1 MAFGLRR
8 SFAMREWKVLA
19 VLACLLQLAVP
30 ATIANAAEGAAKKSG
45 KLVTGTAT
53 DALGRPMEGV
63 RVVLQ
68 TNDGR
73 ILGHSVTD
81 KAGHFAFS
89 NVAPG
94 LYAVVANK
102 ADFKTA
108 LALVTVTAA
117 GAKPVQLA
125 MEAQAAL
132 SLQLRAQKLTRARND
147 LSPETGSSVYRFT
160 QQSIQEMPAG
170 NNTPMS
176 QVLLQAPGVVQDS
189 FGGLHI
195 RGEHAELQYRI
206 NGIELPEGIAAGFSQ
221 ILSPRM
227 ASSISLL
234 EGTLPAQYGYHTAGV
249 VSIQTKTGEIEN
261 GGNLGM
267 YGGQR
272 GTLNPSMEVGGSR
285 GDLSYYATGYFL
297 QNDRGL
303 EPPTPGPEAINDTT
317 QQGNGFGIANYFFN
331 PTTRVSVFGGF
342 NVAHYD
348 IPANPGQKQVF
359 TLAGTPVFP
368 SADID
373 ETQFEQNYF
382 GVVALQGVLH
392 HDIDYQVAGFT
403 RYSTLSFHPD
413 DEGDLIFNG
422 QSTRVFRSDW
432 SSGLQGDFAY
442 RGIADHTVRAGYLFQ
457 GERAEFDN
465 HSLTFPGTTGTQ
477 TSDIPIQIVDDGAET
492 VWLYGIYLQDEWR
505 PAQAPKL
512 TVNYGARFDLYDGFT
527 RSFQFSPRFTVAY
540 QLFEPTTIHTG
551 YARYFTPP
559 PTENVAVTDI
569 KAFKNTVAEPE
580 VKADSNIAPE
590 RANYFDLG
598 VVQNLPFGIRTDV
611 DSYLKLSSQLIDEGQ
626 FGPTLIFTPFNYN
639 SGRQYGVEV
648 SNTWN
653 RKNLSAYANFTYS
666 VAQGSTITSDQ
677 FLFGKDELAYISSH
691 YVFLDHDQTFSSS
704 EGIAYNL
711 YGFLLTANG
720 FYQSGL
726 RRGFANTGNLPYY
739 IQLNLGVVKKLV
751 LPDIG
756 GVELRLVMQ
765 NANDRIYQI
774 RNGSGIG
781 VFASQFGPR
790 RAIFGGIKWDLP
802 WGKTAAN

>member
-1 MAFGLRR
+1 MALGLRR
-8 SFAMREWKVLA
+8 SFAMRELKVLA
-19 VLACLLQLAVP
+19 VLVCLLQLAVP

-63 RVVLQ
+63 KVVLQ
-68 TNDGR
+68 SNDGQ

-81 KAGHFAFS
+81 KGGHFTFS

-94 LYAVVANK
+94 MYAVVANK

-108 LALVTVTAA
+108 LALVTVTAT
-117 GAKPVQLA
+117 GAKPVELA
-125 MEAQAAL
+125 MEAQTAL
-132 SLQLRAQKLTRARND
+132 SLQLRAQKLNQARND

-160 QQSIQEMPAG
+160 QQAIEQMPAG
-170 NNTPMS
+170 NNTPMN

-189 FGGLHI
+189 FGQLHI
-195 RGEHAELQYRI
+195 RGEHGEIQYRI

-221 ILSPRM
+221 TLSPRI

-272 GTLNPSMEVGGSR
+272 GTLNPSMEVGGTK

-317 QQGNGFGIANYFFN
+317 QQGNGFGIANYFLS
-331 PTTRVSVFGGF
+331 PTTRVSAFGGF

-348 IPANPGQKQVF
+348 IPATPGQKQVF
-359 TLAGTPVFP
+359 MLAGTPVFP
-368 SADID
+368 SADVD

-382 GVVALQGVLH
+382 GVLALQGVLH
-392 HDIDYQVAGFT
+392 DDIDYQVAGFT

-413 DEGDLIFNG
+413 DPGDLIFNG
-422 QSTRVFRSDW
+422 QSTRVFRGDW
-432 SSGLQGDFAY
+432 ASGLQGDFAY
-442 RGIADHTVRAGYLFQ
+442 RGIAQHTIRAGYLFQ

-465 HSLTFPGTTGTQ
+465 HSLTFPGTPGKQ
-477 TSDIPIQIVDDGAET
+477 TSDVPIQIVDNRAET
-492 VWLYGIYLQDEWR
+492 VWLYGVYLQDEWR
-505 PAQAPKL
+505 PAEAPKL

-527 RSFQFSPRFTVAY
+527 RSFQFSPRFTAAY
-540 QLFEPTTIHTG
+540 QLFEPTTIHAG

-559 PTENVAVTDI
+559 PTENVSVLDI
-569 KAFKNTVAEPE
+569 QAFKNTVVEPV
-580 VKADSNIAPE
+580 VKADSNISPE

-598 VVQNLPFGIRTDV
+598 VIQNLPFGIRTDV

-653 RKNLSAYANFTYS
+653 RENLSAYVNFTYS

-677 FLFGKDELAYISSH
+677 FLHSKDELAYISSH
-691 YVFLDHDQTFSSS
+691 YIFLDHDQTFTSSA
-704 EGIAYNL
+704 GIAYNL
-711 YGFLLTANG
+711 HGFLLTADG
-720 FYQSGL
+720 YYQSGL
-726 RRGFANTGNLPYY
+726 RKGFANTGNLPYY
-739 IQLNLGVVKKLV
+739 IQLNLGIVKKLV
-751 LPDIG
+751 LPNIG

-765 NANDRIYQI
+765 NANDHIYQI
-774 RNGSGIG
+774 RNGTGIG
-781 VFASQFGPR
+781 VFSAQYGPR

>member
-1 MAFGLRR
+1 MRR
-8 SFAMREWKVLA
+8 VRMLA
-19 VLACLLQLAVP
+19 ALACLLTMVASV
-30 ATIANAAEGAAKKSG
+30 TIAGAAEGAAKKNG
-45 KLVTGTAT
+45 KVVTGTAT

-63 RVVLQ
+63 KVVLQ
-68 TNDGR
+68 TQDGKIVGR
-73 ILGHSVTD
+73 SVSD
-81 KAGHFAFS
+81 KDGHFAFS

-94 LYAVVANK
+94 PYMIVANK
-102 ADFKTA
+102 TEFKTA

-117 GAKPVQLA
+117 GAKPVGIA

-132 SLQLRAQKLTRARND
+132 SLQLRAQKLNQARND
-147 LSPETGSSVYRFT
+147 LSPETGSSVYRFS
-160 QQSIQEMPAG
+160 QQAINDLPAG
-170 NNTPMS
+170 NNTPMN

-189 FGGLHI
+189 FGQLHI
-195 RGEHAELQYRI
+195 RGEHSEIQYRI
-206 NGIELPEGIAAGFSQ
+206 DGIELPEGIAAGFSQ
-221 ILSPRM
+221 TLSPRI

-234 EGTLPAQYGYHTAGV
+234 EGTLPAQYGYHTAGI

-272 GTLNPSMEVGGSR
+272 GTLNPSMEVGGTK

-317 QQGNGFGIANYFFN
+317 QQGNGFGIANYFLN
-331 PTTRVSVFGGF
+331 ATTRLSAFGGF

-348 IPANPGQKQVF
+348 IPANPGQPQVYS
-359 TLAGTPVFP
+359 LAGTPVYP
-368 SADID
+368 SANVD

-382 GVVALQGVLH
+382 GVLALQGVLH
-392 HDIDYQVAGFT
+392 EDVDYQIAGFT

-413 DEGDLIFNG
+413 DMGDLIFNG
-422 QSTRVFRSDW
+422 QASRIFRSDW
-432 SSGLQGDFAY
+432 ASGMQGDFAY
-442 RGIADHTVRAGYLFQ
+442 RGIADHTFRAGYLFQ

-465 HSLTFPGTTGTQ
+465 HSQTFPGAPGAQ
-477 TSDIPIQIVDDGAET
+477 TSNHPISIVDNRAET
-492 VWLYGIYLQDEWR
+492 VWLYGIYIQDEYR
-505 PAQAPKL
+505 PHFLPKL
-512 TVNYGARFDLYDGFT
+512 TVNYGGRFDLYDGFT
-527 RSFQFSPRFTVAY
+527 RSFQFSPRFTAVY
-540 QLFEPTTIHTG
+540 QLFEPTTVHAG

-559 PTENVAVTDI
+559 PTENVAVGDI
-569 KAFKNTVAEPE
+569 KAFAGTVVEPE

-590 RANYFDLG
+590 RSNYFDMG
-598 VVQNLPFGIRTDV
+598 VTQNLPFGIKTDV

-626 FGPTLIFTPFNYN
+626 FGPTVIFTPFNYN

-648 SNTWN
+648 SNTLV
-653 RKNLSAYANFTYS
+653 RKDVTAYVNFTYS
-666 VAQGSTITSDQ
+666 VAQGSTVTSDQ

-691 YVFLDHDQTFSSS
+691 YIFLDHDQTFTSS
-704 EGIAYNL
+704 EGVAYNFH
-711 YGFLLTANG
+711 GFLFTADG

-739 IQLNLGVVKKLV
+739 IQLNLGIVKKMV
-751 LPDIG
+751 LPNIG
-756 GVELRLVMQ
+756 GVELRVVME
-765 NANDRIYQI
+765 NANDHIYQI

-781 VFASQFGPR
+781 VFSNQYGPR

-802 WGKTAAN
+802 WGKTTSN